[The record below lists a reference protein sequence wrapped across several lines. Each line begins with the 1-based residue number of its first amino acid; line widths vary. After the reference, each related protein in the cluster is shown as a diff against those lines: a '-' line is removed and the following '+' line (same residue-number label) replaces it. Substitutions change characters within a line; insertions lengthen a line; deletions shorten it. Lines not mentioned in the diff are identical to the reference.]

1 MKKGLEDKED
11 RVRGSKIHVI
21 APLDWENITRESEEI
36 MPENLPEL
44 MKDKNP

>member
-1 MKKGLEDKED
+1 MEKGLEDKED

-21 APLDWENITRESEEI
+21 APLDWENITREREEI